1 MDQENEKSEV
11 RVEDRRFFDKEGNPI
26 REEEPQSSQDPVS
39 SASSGHKQKKEEIQP
54 PPPKIDFASLVF
66 LYVQT
71 ALMYF
76 GEVEDP
82 ATQKTVQNLKAAQQT
97 IDTLELLQE
106 KTRGNLTPQE
116 DQYLQGVL
124 FDLRMRYV
132 EKARKS

>member
-1 MDQENEKSEV
+1 MASENEKSDV

-26 REEEPQSSQDPVS
+26 REEESQPSQEPVS
-39 SASSGHKQKKEEIQP
+39 TPTSGSQQKEESEAP
-54 PPPKIDFASLVF
+54 PAKVDFASLVF

-71 ALMYF
+71 TLVYL
-76 GEVEDP
+76 GEIEDP
-82 ATQKTVQNLKAAQQT
+82 TGQKKMENLKAAQQT
-97 IDTLELLQE
+97 IDILELLQE

-132 EKARKS
+132 QKAKKT

>member
-1 MDQENEKSEV
+1 MASENEKSEV
-11 RVEDRRFFDKEGNPI
+11 RIEDRRFFDKEGNPI
-26 REEEPQSSQDPVS
+26 REAESQSSETPVS
-39 SASSGHKQKKEEIQP
+39 TQSSEPKHKEETEA

-66 LYVQT
+66 LYFQST
-71 ALMYF
+71 LMYL

-82 ATQKTVQNLKAAQQT
+82 AGKKMTQNLPAAQQT

>member
-1 MDQENEKSEV
+1 MASENEKSEV

-26 REEEPQSSQDPVS
+26 REGEPQSSQE
-39 SASSGHKQKKEEIQP
+39 SASSTTEPTQKEQIDAP
-54 PPPKIDFASLVF
+54 LPKIDFASLVF

-71 ALMYF
+71 TLMYL
-76 GEVEDP
+76 GEIEDP
-82 ATQKTVQNLKAAQQT
+82 AGQKLAQNLSAAQQT

-132 EKARKS
+132 QKARKS

>member
-1 MDQENEKSEV
+1 MDQENEKNGV
-11 RVEDRRFFDKEGNPI
+11 RVEDRRFFDKDGNPI
-26 REEEPQSSQDPVS
+26 RQDERQSPQQP
-39 SASSGHKQKKEEIQP
+39 SAASEQKEKEETRTP
-54 PPPKIDFASLVF
+54 HVKIDFASLVF

-71 ALMYF
+71 TLMHL
-76 GEVEDP
+76 GELEDSADHKVP
-82 ATQKTVQNLKAAQQT
+82 QNLEAAQQM

-132 EKARKS
+132 HKARKS

>member
-1 MDQENEKSEV
+1 MASENEKNEV

-26 REEEPQSSQDPVS
+26 REEEPRPSEEPVS
-39 SASSGHKQKKEEIQP
+39 ARASDHKKKEETETP
-54 PPPKIDFASLVF
+54 PAKIDFASLVF

-71 ALMYF
+71 TLVYL

-82 ATQKTVQNLKAAQQT
+82 TEQKKVQNLKAAKQT
-97 IDTLELLQE
+97 IDILELLQE

-116 DQYLQGVL
+116 DQYLEGVL

-132 EKARKS
+132 EKARKT

>member
-1 MDQENEKSEV
+1 MASENEKSEV

-26 REEEPQSSQDPVS
+26 REEEPQSSQEPA
-39 SASSGHKQKKEEIQP
+39 SAGTTEPEQKEKIEAP
-54 PPPKIDFASLVF
+54 PAKIDFASLVF

-71 ALMYF
+71 TLMYL

-82 ATQKTVQNLKAAQQT
+82 AGQKLAQNLRAAQQT

-132 EKARKS
+132 QKARKS